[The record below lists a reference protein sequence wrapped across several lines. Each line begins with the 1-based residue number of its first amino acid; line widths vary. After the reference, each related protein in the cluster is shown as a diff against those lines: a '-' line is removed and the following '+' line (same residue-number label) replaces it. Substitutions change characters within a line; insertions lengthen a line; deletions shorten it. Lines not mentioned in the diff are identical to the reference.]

1 MKEHLLVVDIGT
13 QSLRA
18 SIIDKDGN
26 TIVFSQKKYETP
38 YFSVKE
44 GFAEQD
50 ADYYMDVL
58 AEATTEIYEKEPEAL
73 NTISGMVMVSF
84 RDSSLILDKDL
95 KPIRPAVLWL
105 DQRITRIPKMKN
117 LKWYEKLI
125 FKVVGMTDTAKYNA
139 ERTITYWLMENEKE
153 NWEKMAHFVPLST
166 YFNYKVCGNLVLS
179 TADCA
184 GHYPF
189 NFKKGKWFS
198 KLHPKTDVFS
208 IPTETL
214 PELVKAGGE
223 LGKVTH
229 EFSVKSHIPEGT
241 VLIASGSDKSC
252 ETLGNGC
259 IDKTKASISLG
270 TACTID
276 IVDSKYSEPETF
288 LPSYQAP
295 YPNAFDLEVQ
305 IYRGM
310 WMVRWYLDNFG
321 ANDMIEAKEKGMSVE
336 DYLASEMEKIP
347 CGCDGLVLQP
357 YWGPGLKRPNAKG
370 SIVGFS
376 GVHTRH
382 HLYRAIFEGIA
393 FALREGME
401 TIMKKTKRKPDCLV
415 VSGGGSRSS
424 FMCHILVDVFNLPV
438 VCSATSESSS
448 LGGAMSGFL
457 SLGIFPNEKEAVKSM
472 VREGEE
478 IKPIPEHHRLYEKV
492 YQKIYLKM
500 YPKMKS
506 VYDSCKN
513 FYLDE
518 KKD

>member
-179 TADCA
+179 TADC
-184 GHYPF
+184 
-189 NFKKGKWFS
+189 
-198 KLHPKTDVFS
+198 
-208 IPTETL
+208 
-214 PELVKAGGE
+214 
-223 LGKVTH
+223 
-229 EFSVKSHIPEGT
+229 T

-424 FMCHILVDVFNLPV
+424 FMCHILADVFNLPV